1 MISSLK
7 KKKKILKSVR
17 VPKRLQERLR
27 EPIGHLSGPV
37 MVNNDQGNLIQ
48 TPISVPPQLHVGSQM
63 YVQTSLVSG
72 FTVYGIGV
80 LTTDSLQAP
89 VVLEGKGPCESRL

>member
-1 MISSLK
+1 MGLGGNN
-7 KKKKILKSVR
+7 R
-17 VPKRLQERLR
+17 DQEGLR

-37 MVNNDQGNLIQ
+37 MVNNDQGNLTQ
-48 TPISVPPQLHVGSQM
+48 TPVSVPPQLHVGSQM
-63 YVQTSLVSG
+63 YAQTSLVSG
-72 FTVYGIGV
+72 FTGFTVYGTGV

>member
-1 MISSLK
+1 MGLGGNN
-7 KKKKILKSVR
+7 R
-17 VPKRLQERLR
+17 DQERLR

-48 TPISVPPQLHVGSQM
+48 TPVSVPPQLHVGSQM
-63 YVQTSLVSG
+63 YAQTSLVSSFTG
-72 FTVYGIGV
+72 FTVYGTGV